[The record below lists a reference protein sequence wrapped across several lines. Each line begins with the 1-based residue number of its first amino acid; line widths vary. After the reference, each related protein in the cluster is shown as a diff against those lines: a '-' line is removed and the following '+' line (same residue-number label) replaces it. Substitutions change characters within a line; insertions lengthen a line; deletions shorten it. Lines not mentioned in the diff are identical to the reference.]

1 MSRILRKF
9 DFFFNYPS
17 RLPNRIVQF
26 MPVHPLTNTINDI
39 KDDESPNDTHNI
51 DLDN

>member
-17 RLPNRIVQF
+17 RFSNRIIQF
-26 MPVHPLTNTINDI
+26 LPINPFTNPIHDI